1 MIMVGK
7 EGNQQQLPM

>member
-7 EGNQQQLPM
+7 G